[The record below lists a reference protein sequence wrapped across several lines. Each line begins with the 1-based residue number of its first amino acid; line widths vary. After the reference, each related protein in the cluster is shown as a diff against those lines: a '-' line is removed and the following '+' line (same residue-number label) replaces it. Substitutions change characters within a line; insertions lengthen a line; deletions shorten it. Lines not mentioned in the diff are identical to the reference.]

1 MIIIC
6 GIEKPQLFVYTDCGK
21 EACRMKY
28 ENAQD
33 ILPEALLR
41 QLQKYV
47 SGKLIYV
54 PAREKKR
61 KWGAVSGY
69 RAFLQER
76 NQQIREQF
84 ALGKPVEELADEH
97 FLSCESIRRIVYS
110 RKETRTMHYQ
120 GTLSSA
126 REWARYNKLEEWVHE
141 YLLSDGRNKA
151 FSDGLKIV
159 DRIFLGP
166 VVMPLDIFSRCT
178 GPVEEGLKYP
188 IPPDVWEKRVQQL
201 MEAVNRKKDLA
212 PLIVHYLIPEGE
224 TEGTFELNDG
234 NHRWEAY
241 KRLGIR
247 EAHVIVWI
255 TDREE
260 YDQFMERYGAYMK

>member
-1 MIIIC
+1 MRIVF
-6 GIEKPQLFVYTDCGK
+6 GIERPVLFAYTDCGR

-69 RAFLQER
+69 RAFLQQR
-76 NQQIREQF
+76 NQLIREQF

-97 FLSCESIRRIVYS
+97 FLSCESIKRIVYS
-110 RKETRTMHYQ
+110 RKETMTMHYQ

-126 REWARYNKLEEWVHE
+126 REWARYHKLEEWVHE
-141 YLLSDGRNKA
+141 YLL
-151 FSDGLKIV
+151 
-159 DRIFLGP
+159 
-166 VVMPLDIFSRCT
+166 
-178 GPVEEGLKYP
+178 
-188 IPPDVWEKRVQQL
+188 
-201 MEAVNRKKDLA
+201 
-212 PLIVHYLIPEGE
+212 
-224 TEGTFELNDG
+224 
-234 NHRWEAY
+234 
-241 KRLGIR
+241 
-247 EAHVIVWI
+247 
-255 TDREE
+255 
-260 YDQFMERYGAYMK
+260 

>member
-1 MIIIC
+1 
-6 GIEKPQLFVYTDCGK
+6 
-21 EACRMKY
+21 MKY

-33 ILPEALLR
+33 ILPQALLR

-61 KWGAVSGY
+61 QWGAVSGY
-69 RAFLQER
+69 RAFLQQR

-84 ALGKPVEELADEH
+84 ALGKPVEALADEH
-97 FLSCESIRRIVYS
+97 FLSCESIRRIVYN
-110 RKETRTMHYQ
+110 RKENVTMHYQ
-120 GTLSSA
+120 GTLTSA
-126 REWARYNKLEEWVHE
+126 REWARNNKLEEWVHA
-141 YLLSDGRNKA
+141 YLLSDGRNKP
-151 FSDGLKIV
+151 FSDGLKMV

-166 VVMPLDIFSRCT
+166 AVMPLDTFSRCT
-178 GPVEEGLKYP
+178 GPVEEGLKYR
-188 IPPDVWEKRVQQL
+188 IPPEMWEKRVQQL
-201 MEAVNRKKDLA
+201 MEAVKQEKDLA

-224 TEGTFELNDG
+224 MEGTFELNDG
-234 NHRWEAY
+234 NHRWEAC

-247 EAHVIVWI
+247 EASVIVWI

-260 YDQFMERYGAYMK
+260 YDQFMERYGAYITGCVQK